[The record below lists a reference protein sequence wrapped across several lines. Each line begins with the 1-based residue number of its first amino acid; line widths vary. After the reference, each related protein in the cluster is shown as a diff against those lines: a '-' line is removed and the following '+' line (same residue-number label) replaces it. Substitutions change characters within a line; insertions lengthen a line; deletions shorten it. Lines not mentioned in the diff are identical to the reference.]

1 MYYVWIALVGFAA
14 AVIGKLILP
23 GPNGPR
29 GIIGTALVGIVGSFV
44 GTFLGQFF
52 GFYRAGENAGFIGSI
67 VGAIAV
73 LVLWDLIF
81 KKKVPAAK

>member
-52 GFYRAGENAGFIGSI
+52 GFYRAGENAGFLGSI

-73 LVLWDLIF
+73 LVIWDLVF
-81 KKKVPAAK
+81 KKKV

>member
-1 MYYVWIALVGFAA
+1 MYYVWIALVGFVA

-52 GFYRAGENAGFIGSI
+52 GFYRAGENAGFLGSI

-73 LVLWDLIF
+73 LVIWDLVF
-81 KKKVPAAK
+81 KKKV

>member
-52 GFYRAGENAGFIGSI
+52 GFYRAGENAEFLGTI

-73 LVLWDLIF
+73 LVIWDLVF
-81 KKKVPAAK
+81 KKKV